1 MKEKMMTLRG
11 LLLTAVDQ
19 LNALDGVEDANAEN
33 LEEYNRRIRE
43 IARMASTLFG
53 TEYWNVPGAVGMPTL
68 SVRKMEK
75 LIHLIEELEF
85 DRMTVDR
92 ICDESHQL

>member
-1 MKEKMMTLRG
+1 MEKMMTLRG

-19 LNALDGVEDANAEN
+19 LNALDGIEDTNAEN

-53 TEYWNVPGAVGMPTL
+53 AEYWNIPGTVGMPAL
-68 SVRKMEK
+68 SVQKMEK

-85 DRMTVDR
+85 DKMSMDR
-92 ICDESHQL
+92 IFDESRP

>member
-1 MKEKMMTLRG
+1 MEKMMTLRG

-19 LNALDGVEDANAEN
+19 LNALDGVEDASAEN

-53 TEYWNVPGAVGMPTL
+53 AEYWNIPGTVGVPTL

-85 DRMTVDR
+85 DKMDIDR
-92 ICDESHQL
+92 ICDESYQL